1 MNKLTDEF
9 QLFPVTD
16 VAPVEPALSQPDA
29 GDRKIEE
36 TQNSHE
42 NQQRPPNLG
51 LVGITLWVSIRIYK
65 SLDCYPPHTQSLDLK
80 PFEVLFPVRVP
91 SIRFETC
98 RDGFQGVTFQIEW
111 TLF

>member
-80 PFEVLFPVRVP
+80 PFEV
-91 SIRFETC
+91 RF
-98 RDGFQGVTFQIEW
+98 
-111 TLF
+111 L